1 MTIYEV
7 EDVQSFLKING
18 HWCDYCT
25 GSQLRLGKESH
36 KHFVERKNKKL
47 KTIHTDQ
54 SELIEYRFN
63 DFGYRSDNNYN
74 DLLFSTK
81 DYILGIGDS
90 NTEGLG
96 VKNEDT
102 WLEKLGRMIGI
113 RTVNFGLTSG
123 TVDYCNYQLL
133 QLYLKKDKINFPR
146 YVFVLT
152 PPTNRFSIINRD
164 KMSFFQD
171 WNFINEDIN
180 EQGTLLYNGHPII
193 DRLEENQF
201 NRFEKNYENQ
211 VYILNLLKEKH
222 NFFKLDWDEFGLD
235 FPLSVD
241 GLHFDET
248 YHEKIAKEFYKK
260 KVN

>member
-96 VKNEDT
+96 IKNEDI
-102 WLEKLGRMIGI
+102 WLEWHEPTTRKHVEFIVRGGYHAPGCKSVLIPQG
-113 RTVNFGLTSG
+113 
-123 TVDYCNYQLL
+123 YCRG
-133 QLYLKKDKINFPR
+133 KCW
-146 YVFVLT
+146 
-152 PPTNRFSIINRD
+152 RFC
-164 KMSFFQD
+164 
-171 WNFINEDIN
+171 E
-180 EQGTLLYNGHPII
+180 
-193 DRLEENQF
+193 
-201 NRFEKNYENQ
+201 
-211 VYILNLLKEKH
+211 
-222 NFFKLDWDEFGLD
+222 
-235 FPLSVD
+235 
-241 GLHFDET
+241 
-248 YHEKIAKEFYKK
+248 
-260 KVN
+260 

>member
-133 QLYLKKDKINFPR
+133 Q
-146 YVFVLT
+146 
-152 PPTNRFSIINRD
+152 
-164 KMSFFQD
+164 
-171 WNFINEDIN
+171 
-180 EQGTLLYNGHPII
+180 
-193 DRLEENQF
+193 
-201 NRFEKNYENQ
+201 
-211 VYILNLLKEKH
+211 
-222 NFFKLDWDEFGLD
+222 
-235 FPLSVD
+235 
-241 GLHFDET
+241 
-248 YHEKIAKEFYKK
+248 
-260 KVN
+260 